1 MTKVSLHLSDV
12 KSLVSPKIC
21 VINKINDPRHTIVTF
36 TKMWYIYYLDAKD
49 LYLDAKDLY
58 LDAKYLYL
66 DAKDL
71 YLDAKDLYLF
81 LEILYK
87 TGASQTL
94 PNQPR
99 R

>member
-1 MTKVSLHLSDV
+1 MAILLEW
-12 KSLVSPKIC
+12 P
-21 VINKINDPRHTIVTF
+21 F
-36 TKMWYIYYLDAKD
+36 YLDAKD

-58 LDAKYLYL
+58 LDAKDL
-66 DAKDL
+66 D
-71 YLDAKDLYLF
+71 LF

>member
-1 MTKVSLHLSDV
+1 MGLL
-12 KSLVSPKIC
+12 LEWP
-21 VINKINDPRHTIVTF
+21 
-36 TKMWYIYYLDAKD
+36 
-49 LYLDAKDLY
+49 LYLDAKD
-58 LDAKYLYL
+58 LYL

-99 R
+99 RKRSLPRR

>member
-1 MTKVSLHLSDV
+1 MAILLEW
-12 KSLVSPKIC
+12 P
-21 VINKINDPRHTIVTF
+21 F
-36 TKMWYIYYLDAKD
+36 YLDAKD
-49 LYLDAKDLY
+49 
-58 LDAKYLYL
+58 LYL

-81 LEILYK
+81 LEILDK